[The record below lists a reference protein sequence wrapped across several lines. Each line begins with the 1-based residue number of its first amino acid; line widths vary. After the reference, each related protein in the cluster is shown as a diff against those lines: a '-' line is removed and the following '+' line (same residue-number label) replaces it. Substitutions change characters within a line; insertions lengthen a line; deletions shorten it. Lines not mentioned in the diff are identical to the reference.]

1 MATNTPETNRT
12 VHEAAPGEVEVRDPD
27 GVDES
32 GLFRIRMPVSSTGE
46 ARDGDAFSRD
56 RLDGFAEQLRGE
68 RVPLFL
74 DHGRGGPGE
83 TRYGQLRKVGYW
95 ADPGI
100 QTRDGADELIADA
113 VLVDPETLDDDVG
126 DIRASLSW
134 LRAQADA
141 GLPISSSVGWSEDTG
156 SRDVPGG
163 ADLLEISIVGIPSD
177 PRTTTTADVARATR
191 GAAACPREFAAAL
204 AERGIRP
211 FGPPEGDGDEF
222 DDFEDCVETL
232 LEDDDDLDREDAEAI
247 CGSWQQTDKG
257 GRADYQVNGQTVT
270 IEPPG
275 YMIEAA
281 EAGAAAENDAD
292 VAGDCGTG
300 VGDRRADQ
308 IINDE
313 VGPDVVAEV
322 AAYLT
327 SHEEDV
333 TADGHPRSWSVEE
346 MSDCGNRQYAKWGG
360 TGDGRALDWAQSH
373 ANEVAEARGEQLPYP
388 DRARGED
395 NSMLADGT
403 NRNIDDPEFSEGDA
417 VVWSSDDVPV
427 HGRVAGIHEQFTPP
441 ELDDPIVGDDG
452 EAVYSIHEFDDSL
465 SPPQFRRQN
474 VAKPQSSLNE
484 SELDM
489 PPATEENF
497 ADSNEN
503 DMTDNDDG
511 SESREMMEEMMERMV
526 EMQEQQ
532 MEMLE
537 EMKEDPG
544 DDGEV
549 PDEEE
554 GGGVEEDD
562 PDRAG
567 TVTLGGE
574 EMSVDEALDSLR
586 DGVDGTDP
594 DDLESKTDDRAE
606 DGDSDS
612 DTSADGFGLSALRD

>member
-12 VHEAAPGEVEVRDPD
+12 VHEADPGEVEVRDPD

-95 ADPGI
+95 DDPGI

-126 DIRASLSW
+126 EIRSSLSW
-134 LRAQADA
+134 LRAQAES

-191 GAAACPREFAAAL
+191 GAATCPREFAAAL

-211 FGPPEGDGDEF
+211 FGPPDGDGDEF

-232 LEDDDDLDREDAEAI
+232 MEDDDDLDREDAEAI
-247 CGSWQQTDKG
+247 CGSWQQTEKG

-270 IEPPG
+270 IDPPE
-275 YMIEAA
+275 YMTEAA
-281 EAGAAAENDAD
+281 EAGAAAENDPD

-333 TADGHPRSWSVEE
+333 SADGHPRSWSVEE

-360 TGDGRALDWAQSH
+360 AGDGRALDWAQTR

-388 DRARGED
+388 DRARRED
-395 NSMLADGT
+395 NSMLADST
-403 NRNIDDPEFSEGDA
+403 TRNIDDPEFSEGDA
-417 VVWSSDDVPV
+417 VMWSSQDTPV
-427 HGRVAGIHEQFTPP
+427 HGRVAGVHEQYSPNENVT
-441 ELDDPIVGDDG
+441 ITGDDG
-452 EAVYSIHEFDDSL
+452 EAVYSIHEYDDSL

-474 VAKPQSSLNE
+474 VAKPQSSLSE
-484 SELDM
+484 STMDM
-489 PPATEENF
+489 PPASEENF
-497 ADSNEN
+497 ADSEN
-503 DMTDNDDG
+503 SMTDTDNG
-511 SESREMMEEMMERMV
+511 TESREMMEEMMERMV

-532 MEMLE
+532 MEMME
-537 EMKEDPG
+537 EMYEQSAG
-544 DDGEV
+544 GGGEM

-554 GGGVEEDD
+554 GDD
-562 PDRAG
+562 DGEADRAT

-586 DGVDGTDP
+586 DDADGADP
-594 DDLESKTDDRAE
+594 DDLESKTDDRAQE
-606 DGDSDS
+606 TGGDD
-612 DTSADGFGLSALRD
+612 DTDPFGFNDLI